1 VNGLLVA
8 GAVAAPI
15 IVYAVGEASA
25 VGTCVGADLAT
36 SSAESI
42 AACSAAQSRVVTAT
56 LAVAAVSAGV
66 LLWAHQAGTVGKAG
80 SSGKFRRRMQ
90 P

>member
-15 IVYAVGEASA
+15 VVAIVGEAGA
-25 VGTCVGADLAT
+25 VGACVGADFAS
-36 SSAESI
+36 SSAASI

-66 LLWAHQAGTVGKAG
+66 LLWAHRAGQASSPSTRGKI
-80 SSGKFRRRMQ
+80 RRRMKG
-90 P
+90 